1 MTDREKVV
9 SGGGER
15 WQVAMGNLTE
25 MGANLD
31 SLQKFLSK
39 KAVFVDEET
48 FSRASL
54 ASEQARS
61 IKVSNLTSS
70 ITIQLSYGVPDLLL
84 KIMWL

>member
-1 MTDREKVV
+1 MTERERVV
-9 SGGGER
+9 VGGGER
-15 WQVAMGNLTE
+15 WKAAMGNLTE

-54 ASEQARS
+54 TSEQARS
-61 IKVSNLTSS
+61 IKVSD
-70 ITIQLSYGVPDLLL
+70 LSRFISTVLFEFFF
-84 KIMWL
+84 